1 MAKKAKFTDSQR
13 EQYAELAASGT
24 SNIKIAKAMGL
35 TEYVA
40 AKLRDELETN
50 KAIERVRLTQTL
62 PSKVD
67 KLADVMT
74 SVLDLMGDVK
84 QELCNVK
91 ATGNKMAAAMRRLQ
105 MENKD
110 LRQTRKEARA
120 EVRKLRRELHRI
132 RGY

>member
-13 EQYAELAASGT
+13 EQYAELAANGT

-50 KAIERVRLTQTL
+50 KAIERVRLTQTI
-62 PSKVD
+62 PIKID
-67 KLADVMT
+67 KLTDIMS
-74 SVLDLMGDVK
+74 SVVDMMGDVR

-91 ATGNKMAAAMRRLQ
+91 STNNKMAAAMRRLQ
-105 MENKD
+105 MENKN
-110 LRQTRKEARA
+110 LRQTRKDARA
-120 EVRKLRRELHRI
+120 EVRKLRQELHRV